1 MFEIGICGAGVMGRA
16 AIRQFIETGWRV
28 RFFDINEAARS
39 SVSALGAVG
48 ADSPAGVVKAA
59 EVVLLFLPGPAEV
72 EKCVAGA
79 QGLLSA
85 EGSQA
90 KVIAD
95 MSTVDPGTS
104 VKLANKSRQSGI
116 GYIDAPVLGR
126 PSAVGSW
133 ALPVGGDLADL
144 ERARPVLQAVAK
156 KIFHVGASGTGNRV
170 KLLNQLM
177 FGAINA
183 MTAEMM
189 AIATHSGVSP
199 KLVYETITASQ
210 AGTVSNL
217 FKELGRRIAEND
229 YSDPTFTIDLL
240 VKDIRLAVRMADEAR
255 TPPLLGRVI
264 DFINAAAQSQGYG
277 ERDTSEMWKCLQNW
291 WQT

>member
-1 MFEIGICGAGVMGRA
+1 MSEIGICGAGVMGRA
-16 AIRQFIETGWRV
+16 AIRQFIETGWQV

-39 SVSALGAVG
+39 GVSALGAVG
-48 ADSPAGVVKAA
+48 ADSAAGVVKTA
-59 EVVLLFLPGPAEV
+59 EVVLLFLPGPLEVAE
-72 EKCVAGA
+72 CVAGA

-85 EGSQA
+85 KGSKT

-104 VKLANKSRQSGI
+104 VKLANESRQSGI

-126 PSAVGSW
+126 PSAVGNW
-133 ALPVGGDLADL
+133 ALPVGGDLGDL
-144 ERARPVLQAVAK
+144 ERARPILQTVAR
-156 KIFHVGASGTGNRV
+156 KIFHVGDSGAGNRI

-189 AIATHSGVSP
+189 AIASQSGISP
-199 KLVYETITASQ
+199 KLLYETITASQ

-229 YSDPTFTIDLL
+229 YRDPTFTVDLL
-240 VKDIRLAVRMADEAR
+240 VKDIRLAVQMADEIR

-277 ERDTSEMWKCLQNW
+277 DRDTSEMWKYLQNW